1 MSITRKEA
9 AEYIDNYFKTY
20 PGIKTFLDDAVAH
33 AKEEGYVVTL
43 FGRRRPVPELE
54 SGNFMQRSFGERVAM
69 NAPIQGTAADIMKM
83 AMIGVNRT
91 LKEKEMKSRLVL
103 QVHDELLIEAYKDE
117 VDEVKAILKREM
129 EQAVTLRVPL
139 DIDMHT
145 GNSWYEAK

>member
-1 MSITRKEA
+1 M
-9 AEYIDNYFKTY
+9 
-20 PGIKTFLDDAVAH
+20 
-33 AKEEGYVVTL
+33 
-43 FGRRRPVPELE
+43 
-54 SGNFMQRSFGERVAM
+54 
-69 NAPIQGTAADIMKM
+69 
-83 AMIGVNRT
+83 
-91 LKEKEMKSRLVL
+91 